1 MFDSHRPGR
10 VLRPSRLCIALLA
23 AGLASAAPSVLAQ
36 SARGDHAAVQRF
48 DIPALPLDEAL
59 RSYMRQSGIQ
69 VVYPATLAQGV
80 TSRAVNGSLSANDAL
95 QRLLQGSG
103 LAVRRV
109 SADAVT
115 LEAATPA
122 QAGDGVIVTDTL
134 SVAGDRVDAGATSD
148 EARLLDSY
156 RSVGS
161 TTTLNRTHLERFR
174 GTSNGDIVKRSEA
187 DTSARQ

>member
-1 MFDSHRPGR
+1 
-10 VLRPSRLCIALLA
+10 
-23 AGLASAAPSVLAQ
+23 
-36 SARGDHAAVQRF
+36 
-48 DIPALPLDEAL
+48 
-59 RSYMRQSGIQ
+59 MRQSGIQ

-80 TSRAVNGSLSANDAL
+80 TSRAVYGSLSANDAL

-134 SVAGDRVDAGATSD
+134 SVAGDRVDAGAPSD

-161 TTTLNRTHLERFR
+161 TPTLNRAHLERVR
-174 GTSNGDIVKRSEA
+174 GTSNGGIVKGVAGVTAGDPRVGNGFDVNIRGIQGQGRVPARRSA
-187 DTSARQ
+187 PTWRRT